1 MSGKAADGGGGEAGK
16 KGGKG
21 KLLLIAGVALVL
33 LAGGGAGAAWFLGL
47 FGGKPA
53 DAAVAADAAA
63 ADGHGEAPA
72 DEHAAAADAH
82 GEGAGHGSEG
92 ASKSSVAF
100 VDLPDVVVNLQSG
113 AGRMRFLKLR
123 ISLEVIG
130 QSEAD
135 EIQLLTP
142 RILDSFQLYLRALA
156 PDDVQ
161 GAVGMQRLK
170 EEMLARVHRAVEP
183 RRIEDVLIR
192 EMLVQ

>member
-1 MSGKAADGGGGEAGK
+1 MSEKAAEAGGGEAK

-21 KLLLIAGVALVL
+21 KLLLIAGLAFVL

-47 FGGKPA
+47 FGGAA
-53 DAAVAADAAA
+53 DAAVAEGATP
-63 ADGHGEAPA
+63 ADGHGEA
-72 DEHAAAADAH
+72 EAADH
-82 GEGAGHGSEG
+82 GAPAGGHGDSSGHGAEGAG
-92 ASKSSVAF
+92 KTSVAF

-113 AGRMRFLKLR
+113 SGRMRFLKLR

-130 QSEAD
+130 QAEAD
-135 EIQLLTP
+135 EIQMLTP

-161 GAVGMQRLK
+161 GSVGMQRLK

-183 RRIEDVLIR
+183 KRIEDVLIR